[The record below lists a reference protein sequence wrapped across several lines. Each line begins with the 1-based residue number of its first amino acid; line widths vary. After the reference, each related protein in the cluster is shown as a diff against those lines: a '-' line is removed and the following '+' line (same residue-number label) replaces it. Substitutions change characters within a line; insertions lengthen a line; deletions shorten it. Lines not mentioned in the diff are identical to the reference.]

1 MRYRAA
7 DRASLRI
14 VPLDV
19 LTAIYHRASGQTH
32 IVEAPVPE
40 ILDALG
46 NEALEVGAILNRLA
60 HDYALVDPDPAALS
74 ERLEELAAA
83 GLVVRA

>member
-40 ILDALG
+40 ILAALG
-46 NEALEVGAILNRLA
+46 DETLDVQAILERLA
-60 HDYALVDPDPAALS
+60 RDYALVDPDPAALAD
-74 ERLEELAAA
+74 RLEELAAA
-83 GLVVRA
+83 GLVMAA